1 MQIKS
6 RLLISKI
13 LVILAIALYCGT
25 YLLGPMF
32 AYMDPITDEVEFDED
47 NLSFQPLPFLVEKGT
62 ETRPSPQDIKKYIG
76 PTQFEYF
83 PEGIWG
89 YVIGY
94 HTMPIWRVS
103 LEAPQYPKASYPQ
116 GIPVYFTLTDFRGKV
131 VEMNVINH
139 YIGMDP
145 MDIGAFK
152 MRQLAP
158 FLVLIAVLC
167 LIISLFYEGKG
178 WWILTLAPATFP
190 WVYMGT
196 YIYWLYWFGHNL
208 HPYGAFTIKP
218 FMPTVLGTGKVAQ
231 FHTYSYPAA
240 GFYFL
245 FIAFLFLVLATLIKR
260 RALKEKSV
268 ALI

>member
-116 GIPVYFTLTDFRGKV
+116 GIPVYFTLTDF
-131 VEMNVINH
+131 
-139 YIGMDP
+139 
-145 MDIGAFK
+145 
-152 MRQLAP
+152 
-158 FLVLIAVLC
+158 
-167 LIISLFYEGKG
+167 
-178 WWILTLAPATFP
+178 
-190 WVYMGT
+190 
-196 YIYWLYWFGHNL
+196 
-208 HPYGAFTIKP
+208 
-218 FMPTVLGTGKVAQ
+218 
-231 FHTYSYPAA
+231 AA
-240 GFYFL
+240 
-245 FIAFLFLVLATLIKR
+245 R
-260 RALKEKSV
+260 S
-268 ALI
+268 